1 MQDNISFTQLLL
13 SLAGVLGIR
22 ELAPV
27 VFSAVFRRSEDV
39 EAARI
44 DNSAKLQAAS
54 REQIKF
60 LKDSLREA
68 YEEVDK
74 MQDALNAKRALIN
87 ELSRKLY
94 NIELELQV
102 LRRERD
108 GLYCCNTGCSDRK
121 NELIP
126 KKHGGN
132 GTETQANAAG
142 R

>member
-13 SLAGVLGIR
+13 TLAGALGIR

-39 EAARI
+39 ESARI

-54 REQIKF
+54 REQVKF

-74 MQDALNAKRALIN
+74 MQDALNAKRALIS
-87 ELSRKLY
+87 ELSRKLCT
-94 NIELELQV
+94 IELELQV

-108 GLYCCNTGCSDRK
+108 GLYCGEVGCKNRK
-121 NELIP
+121 NEPII
-126 KKHGGN
+126 KKHDGN
-132 GTETQANAAG
+132 
-142 R
+142 

>member
-13 SLAGVLGIR
+13 SLAGALGIR

-27 VFSAVFRRSEDV
+27 IFSAIFRRREDV

-44 DNSAKLQAAS
+44 DNSARLQAAS

-60 LKDSLREA
+60 LKESLKEA

-108 GLYCCNTGCSDRK
+108 GLYCCQVDCRDRK
-121 NELIP
+121 NEPML
-126 KKHGGN
+126 KKGDGN
-132 GTETQANAAG
+132 GADTQTHG
-142 R
+142 DFR

>member
-13 SLAGVLGIR
+13 TLAGALGIR

-39 EAARI
+39 ESARI

-54 REQIKF
+54 REQVKF

-108 GLYCCNTGCSDRK
+108 GLYCCEVGCKNRK
-121 NELIP
+121 NEPII
-126 KKHGGN
+126 KKHDGN
-132 GTETQANAAG
+132 
-142 R
+142 

>member
-1 MQDNISFTQLLL
+1 MQ
-13 SLAGVLGIR
+13 
-22 ELAPV
+22 
-27 VFSAVFRRSEDV
+27 
-39 EAARI
+39 

-54 REQIKF
+54 REQVKF

-108 GLYCCNTGCSDRK
+108 GLYCCEVGCKNRK
-121 NELIP
+121 NEPII
-126 KKHGGN
+126 KKHDGN
-132 GTETQANAAG
+132 
-142 R
+142 

>member
-13 SLAGVLGIR
+13 TLAGALGIR

-39 EAARI
+39 ESARI

-54 REQIKF
+54 REQVKF

-87 ELSRKLY
+87 ELSRKIY
-94 NIELELQV
+94 NIEMELQV
-102 LRRERD
+102 LRREGD
-108 GLYCCNTGCSDRK
+108 GLYCCEVGCKNRK
-121 NELIP
+121 NEPII
-126 KKHGGN
+126 KKHDGN
-132 GTETQANAAG
+132 
-142 R
+142 

>member
-13 SLAGVLGIR
+13 TLAGALGIR

-39 EAARI
+39 ESARI

-54 REQIKF
+54 REQVKF

-68 YEEVDK
+68 
-74 MQDALNAKRALIN
+74 
-87 ELSRKLY
+87 
-94 NIELELQV
+94 
-102 LRRERD
+102 
-108 GLYCCNTGCSDRK
+108 
-121 NELIP
+121 
-126 KKHGGN
+126 
-132 GTETQANAAG
+132 ANATDFTAAKLAAKTEKMN